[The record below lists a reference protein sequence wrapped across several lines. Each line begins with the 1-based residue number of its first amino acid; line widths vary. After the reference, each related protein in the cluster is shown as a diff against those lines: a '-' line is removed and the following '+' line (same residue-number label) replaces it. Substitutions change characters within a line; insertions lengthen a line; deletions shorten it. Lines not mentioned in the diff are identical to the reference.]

1 MLLAGSRRELKLH
14 VRGLM
19 RTVAVFVVGA
29 NGFSNVRVYAPWW
42 AGDLKI
48 MGIMMCV

>member
-1 MLLAGSRRELKLH
+1 MLRLKGIATYGK
-14 VRGLM
+14 VD
-19 RTVAVFVVGA
+19 VFVVGA
-29 NGFSNVRVYAPWW
+29 SWFSNVRVYAPWW